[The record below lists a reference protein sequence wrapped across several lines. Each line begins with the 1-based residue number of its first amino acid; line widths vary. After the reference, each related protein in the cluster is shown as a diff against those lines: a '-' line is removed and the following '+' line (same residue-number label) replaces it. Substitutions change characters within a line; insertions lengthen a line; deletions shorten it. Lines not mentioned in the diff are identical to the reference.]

1 MLSVYWSGKTSFQL
15 GSNENLFDFTYVL
28 NVAHAHILAARALLS
43 TSLLSTVPLS
53 HERVDGEAFF
63 ITNSSPVTFWD
74 FARAI
79 WAAAGSK
86 DGTEH
91 VWVIS
96 KDTGMA
102 IGAVLEWMMW
112 GLGKTPSLTRRQV
125 KYSCLTRYY
134 DISKAR
140 QRLGYEPIV
149 GLGEGIE
156 ESVKWF
162 VEEKRKNGKVVKG

>member
-1 MLSVYWSGKTSFQL
+1 
-15 GSNENLFDFTYVL
+15 
-28 NVAHAHILAARALLS
+28 
-43 TSLLSTVPLS
+43 
-53 HERVDGEAFF
+53 
-63 ITNSSPVTFWD
+63 
-74 FARAI
+74 
-79 WAAAGSK
+79 
-86 DGTEH
+86 
-91 VWVIS
+91 
-96 KDTGMA
+96 MA